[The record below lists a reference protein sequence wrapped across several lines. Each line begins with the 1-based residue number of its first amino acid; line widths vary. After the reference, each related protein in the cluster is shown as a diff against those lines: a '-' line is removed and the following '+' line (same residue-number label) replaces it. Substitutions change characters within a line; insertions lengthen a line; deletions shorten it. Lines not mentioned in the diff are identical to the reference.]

1 MSLQGDILRI
11 QNIVG
16 RRYKAEGKACIA
28 GISDGVKASSCFTG
42 DAEVMLDIL
51 ADMAG
56 NTIGQMSEDP
66 EELTR
71 ISMAFRRAVT
81 RFFAA
86 RGWSRVT
93 AKPKEVRQIS
103 RNSQARIQGM
113 PLLTLSIRSVSAGM
127 L

>member
-16 RRYKAEGKACIA
+16 RRYKAEGKACVA

-81 RFFAA
+81 RSAHDYYA
-86 RGWSRVT
+86 REHPGEALPAT
-93 AKPKEVRQIS
+93 
-103 RNSQARIQGM
+103 
-113 PLLTLSIRSVSAGM
+113 TLADVSAEERKV
-127 L
+127 LLN